1 MYGTHKT
8 PLLFL
13 PAPNI
18 LVFIDFRRVKIFSA
32 TPSKNIRT
40 NIYKF
45 QIIDLNKSLSRLGT
59 IIIPLFA
66 NLSNSFFSLIVRK

>member
-18 LVFIDFRRVKIFSA
+18 LGIISFRRVKIFFA
-32 TPSKNIRT
+32 TPSRNILT

-45 QIIDLNKSLSRLGT
+45 QIIDLNKSLPRLGIT
-59 IIIPLFA
+59 IIPLFA